1 MYSKYFL
8 ACMDGYIQVQLHRSM
23 AFEIDKVNTE
33 NAILLVYVSNITFQ
47 RNLFGDKFKIC
58 GEDLR

>member
-1 MYSKYFL
+1 
-8 ACMDGYIQVQLHRSM
+8 MDGYIQVQLHRSM